1 MEAFHGRHPLSFE
14 SGVRA
19 MGGGKSGLFKGTYG
33 SRDENEETSKQK
45 GKDDVVHAK
54 PDKNGYFGTK
64 SKQSKHSW
72 VRHLKGD
79 EQTARQFFE
88 EQTRGYIYE
97 DVKSN
102 GTIVREMPDG
112 TRYSYR
118 NFSHSDNTP
127 VVEIW
132 GVWPARQKI
141 HFIGKE

>member
-1 MEAFHGRHPLSFE
+1 
-14 SGVRA
+14 

-33 SRDENEETSKQK
+33 SRDENEEASKQK

-54 PDKNGYFGTK
+54 PDKNGYFGTR
-64 SKQSKHSW
+64 SGQSRT
-72 VRHLKGD
+72 RHMIGD

-88 EQTRGYIYE
+88 EQTRGYIHE
-97 DVKSN
+97 DVYSN
-102 GTIVREMPDG
+102 GTIVRYMPDG
-112 TRYSYR
+112 SKYSYR

-132 GVWPARQKI
+132 GVWPVRQKI